1 MDIKEV
7 AKSRF
12 DEGFNCSQA
21 VFSACAE
28 QLGLDQDTALKV
40 AAGFG
45 GGMGRMAL
53 TCGALTGAFM
63 AIGLKYGA
71 TSGTDQQTK
80 TRAYGLILEC
90 AEKFQTRNGSLNCRE
105 LLAYDLS
112 TPEGHQAITEQ
123 GLFRK
128 VCPRLV
134 QDAAEIAG
142 EIINRQ

>member
-1 MDIKEV
+1 MDTKEL

-28 QLGLDQDTALKV
+28 QLGLERDTALKV

-71 TSGTDQQTK
+71 TQGDDQATK
-80 TRAYGLILEC
+80 GRAYGLILEC
-90 AEKFQTRNGSLNCRE
+90 AEKFQTRNGSLNCRD
-105 LLAYDLS
+105 LLGYDLS
-112 TPEGHQAITEQ
+112 IPEGHRAITEQ
-123 GLFRK
+123 GLFRT

-134 QDAAEIAG
+134 QDATEIAV
-142 EIINRQ
+142 EIINR